1 MKIFKLATVCG
12 CALMA
17 YSQASWAENNEKL
30 ANTLS
35 LLYGAPVDVR
45 ITGSNCTIKYPET
58 KIEEEVQQYIAPTTP
73 DEQPRYEMKT
83 ETTVIPETTPECRK
97 TEDFYGMAQYKI
109 TSTTPETLIA
119 QLYNFTNLSFFKNFE
134 IKTFKE
140 EKTIVPELGLI
151 SSDQFRMA
159 DAVYTQK
166 DPTTGLKSELGNL
179 KELTYNQKVTRDK
192 DIVKYRLDSKLDT
205 LNLALPFFSMQMKS
219 IQSAAEMDYKFSVDD
234 EFDFGNIVQNFKYLT
249 RSKSRSVGK
258 GIKMEVSFFD
268 VGVAGD
274 FENKNSID
282 LKPTARA
289 FDGSGS
295 FLLNHVA
302 ITGSQID
309 KAKQFQ
315 SFALVYKVNNMP
327 IDSVV
332 SLSEIQKKRQEKL
345 VEIMQSD
352 KEPVNLNSDEYDRE
366 LAKIMDDVFEK
377 GSVIID
383 TKVKF
388 SAGSIAIYADVK
400 KKDGYLFGE
409 VKVSVNNL
417 YGIFP
422 ERKQC
427 MNNPL
432 ADTVPECQKPSALDS
447 LKEYIDVTKDNS
459 VTVFQFNGMGIYKGN
474 QKIGEPIELNF
485 QKMLAEKQAME
496 KARAEQM
503 QQMSAAQSAEE

>member
-17 YSQASWAENNEKL
+17 YSQVSWAENNEKL

-35 LLYGAPVDVR
+35 LLYGAPVDVK
-45 ITGSNCTIKYPET
+45 ITGSNCKIKYPET
-58 KIEEEVQQYIAPTTP
+58 KIEEEVQQYIPPATP

-97 TEDFYGMAQYKI
+97 MDDFYGAAQYKI

-119 QLYNFTNLSFFKNFE
+119 QLYNLTKFSFFKNFE

-151 SSDQFRMA
+151 SSDKFELA
-159 DAVYTQK
+159 DAVYVQK
-166 DPTTGLKSELGNL
+166 DPTTGLKSELGSL
-179 KELTYNQKVTRDK
+179 KGLNYDQKVIRDN
-192 DIVKYRLDSKLDT
+192 DVVKYRLDSKLNA
-205 LNLALPFFSMQMKS
+205 LNLALPFFSLQINN
-219 IQSAAEMDYKFSVDD
+219 IQTAAEMDYKFAADD
-234 EFDFGNIVQNFKYLT
+234 KFDYANIVQNFKFLT
-249 RSKSRSVGK
+249 HSKSRSAGK
-258 GIKMEVSFFD
+258 GIKFEIGFLD
-268 VGVAGD
+268 VGFAGD
-274 FENKNSID
+274 FENKNSVE
-282 LKPTARA
+282 LKPVSKV

-295 FLLNHVA
+295 FLLSHVLF
-302 ITGSQID
+302 TGNQLD

-315 SFALVYKVNNMP
+315 SFGLVYKVNNMP
-327 IDSVV
+327 ADSVV
-332 SLSEIQKKRQEKL
+332 KLGEIQKKRQEKL
-345 VEIMQSD
+345 VELMQSD
-352 KEPVNLNSDEYDRE
+352 QKPVNLNSDEYDSDF
-366 LAKIMDDVFEK
+366 AKILDDVLDK
-377 GSVIID
+377 GSVVID

-388 SAGSIAIYADVK
+388 PSGSIAIHSDIK
-400 KKDGYLFGE
+400 KKSGYLFGD

-432 ADTVPECQKPSALDS
+432 ADTVPECQKPSMLDS
-447 LKEYIDVTKDNS
+447 LKDYIDVTKDNS
-459 VTVFQFNGMGIYKGN
+459 VTIFQFNGMGIYKGN

-485 QKMLAEKQAME
+485 QKMIAEKQAME

-503 QQMSAAQSAEE
+503 QQMQATQNTEE

>member
-179 KELTYNQKVTRDK
+179 KELTYNQKVTRDN

-234 EFDFGNIVQNFKYLT
+234 KFDFGNIVQNFKYLT

-258 GIKMEVSFFD
+258 GIKMEF
-268 VGVAGD
+268 
-274 FENKNSID
+274 
-282 LKPTARA
+282 
-289 FDGSGS
+289 
-295 FLLNHVA
+295 
-302 ITGSQID
+302 
-309 KAKQFQ
+309 
-315 SFALVYKVNNMP
+315 M
-327 IDSVV
+327 
-332 SLSEIQKKRQEKL
+332 LS
-345 VEIMQSD
+345 
-352 KEPVNLNSDEYDRE
+352 
-366 LAKIMDDVFEK
+366 
-377 GSVIID
+377 
-383 TKVKF
+383 
-388 SAGSIAIYADVK
+388 
-400 KKDGYLFGE
+400 
-409 VKVSVNNL
+409 
-417 YGIFP
+417 
-422 ERKQC
+422 
-427 MNNPL
+427 
-432 ADTVPECQKPSALDS
+432 
-447 LKEYIDVTKDNS
+447 
-459 VTVFQFNGMGIYKGN
+459 
-474 QKIGEPIELNF
+474 
-485 QKMLAEKQAME
+485 
-496 KARAEQM
+496 
-503 QQMSAAQSAEE
+503 